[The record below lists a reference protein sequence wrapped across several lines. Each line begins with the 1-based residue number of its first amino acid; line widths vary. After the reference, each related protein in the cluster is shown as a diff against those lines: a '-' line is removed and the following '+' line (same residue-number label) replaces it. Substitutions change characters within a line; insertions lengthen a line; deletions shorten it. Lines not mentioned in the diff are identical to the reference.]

1 MESKEVGPRSGK
13 MWTCL
18 VAGGSWGMGSS
29 AVWVEYMKSWFASWT
44 GIGTGVGLVLGRV
57 ASVEK

>member
-1 MESKEVGPRSGK
+1 MESKEVDPRSGK

-18 VAGGSWGMGSS
+18 AAGGSWGMGSS
-29 AVWVEYMKSWFASWT
+29 AVWVEYMKSWFASWI
-44 GIGTGVGLVLGRV
+44 GIGSGVGLVLGRL